1 MKTVKE
7 YVKFYSVDDWASGF
21 ELKKAQEILDRY
33 NKNYYLAS
41 TNVNDFIE
49 IYNVQKYFDNNLF
62 LNEWSEEDVNKYKMI
77 VDDFKELIGRF
88 FSKLS
93 DDNIEHVLYEVHSN
107 FYEDF
112 WDLFEE
118 QKSFKKVS
126 ETTFKQLI
134 FNSNVSIS
142 SILKHKKIVQKY
154 DSVIAEKMRNS
165 QETINILVHHFFI
178 KDSNYYLPVN
188 FKDKDCNSTFENYV
202 LSGTINPNY
211 LELIFKSD
219 PSSFRVDSMIKK
231 KAKDKYEDYWS
242 KEFQKGT
249 CITSEITYSVKYGD
263 HYSFEMQN
271 ENVIIEY
278 ERKWLE
284 DNVDYPTIL
293 NNFLY
298 LFNYWDDNW
307 RISFISKKHDAS
319 AFESIFRNSGDR
331 WYITNSKFDIVSNVS
346 SLNIKAY
353 YNFLKNKGIYLFDV
367 IEWFFVDY
375 LSQEFQAKGFSFH
388 APSVATMYLEK
399 NRALASELDG
409 VLKQFKMYVQ
419 YGSIDRKL
427 LEISYEPILVQDIPS
442 FILQK
447 YAYADS
453 KEIDTIMN
461 LLFSNQTFLSYVE
474 SYGDYDTLYD
484 LLIHEKVYVKD
495 FSTTQLEF
503 LRLLE
508 KEDVLILENEVVKL
522 NKKLAFLLKDLY
534 YNEVLC
540 LSYLE
545 DFSDILNELLLKK
558 YIKIS
563 SSLFSISEQNYIN
576 YMLNKNEYTNGP
588 NLRNKYI
595 HSTYSLDPNVQ
606 EEDFYE
612 LLKVIIAIVGKI
624 NEEFILHEEQ
634 MNGE

>member
-1 MKTVKE
+1 MKTAKE

-33 NKNYYLAS
+33 NKNYYLTS

-77 VDDFKELIGRF
+77 ADDFKELIGRF

-93 DDNIEHVLYEVHSN
+93 DDNIEHVLYEVHPG
-107 FYEDF
+107 YYGDF
-112 WDLFEE
+112 WNLFEE
-118 QKSFKKVS
+118 QKSFKKIS
-126 ETTFKQLI
+126 DTTFKQLI
-134 FNSNVSIS
+134 FNSNISIS

-154 DSVIAEKMRNS
+154 DSGIAEKMKNS
-165 QETINILVHHFFI
+165 KETINILVHHFFI
-178 KDSNYYLPVN
+178 KDKNYSLPVN
-188 FKDKDCNSTFENYV
+188 FTDEDCNSTFEEYISSEN
-202 LSGTINPNY
+202 INPYY

-219 PSSFRVDSMIKK
+219 PSSFRVDSIIKK
-231 KAKDKYEDYWS
+231 KAKDKYENHWN
-242 KEFQKGT
+242 EEIQKGT
-249 CITSEITYSVKYGD
+249 CITSKITYSVIYGNN
-263 HYSFEMQN
+263 YSFEMQN
-271 ENVIIEY
+271 GNVSIEY
-278 ERKWLE
+278 DKKWLD
-284 DNVDYPTIL
+284 DNLDYPTIL

-298 LFNYWDDNW
+298 LFNYWDSNW
-307 RISFISKKHDAS
+307 RISFTSKKHDAS
-319 AFESIFRNSGDR
+319 VFESVFRNSGDK
-331 WYITNSKFDIVSNVS
+331 WYLTNSKFNVVSNIS
-346 SLNIKAY
+346 SLNIRTY

-375 LSQEFQAKGFSFH
+375 LSQEFQASGFSFH
-388 APSVATMYLEK
+388 APSTATMYLEK

-409 VLKQFKMYVQ
+409 VLKQFKMYVK
-419 YGSIDRKL
+419 YRCIDREL
-427 LEISYEPILVQDIPS
+427 LGISYEPILVQDIPS
-442 FILQK
+442 FIPQK

-453 KEIDTIMN
+453 KEIDIIMN
-461 LLFSNQTFLSYVE
+461 LLFSNQTFLSYLD
-474 SYGDYDTLYD
+474 SYRDYDTLYD

-495 FSTTQLEF
+495 FSNTQLEL

-508 KEDVLILENEVVKL
+508 KEDVLIIENEAVNL
-522 NKKLAFLLKDLY
+522 NKKLAYLLKDLY

-545 DFSDILNELLLKK
+545 DFSDILNNLLLKK

-563 SSLFSISEQNYIN
+563 SSLFSVPEQNYIN

-588 NLRNKYI
+588 DLRNKYI

-606 EEDFYE
+606 EDDFYE

-624 NEEFILHEEQ
+624 NEDFILHEKQ

>member
-107 FYEDF
+107 YYEDF

-118 QKSFKKVS
+118 QKSFKKIS

-154 DSVIAEKMRNS
+154 DSVIAEKMKNS

-178 KDSNYYLPVN
+178 KDKNYYLPVN
-188 FKDKDCNSTFENYV
+188 FTDEDCNSTFEEYV
-202 LSGTINPNY
+202 LSGNIKPYY

-219 PSSFRVDSMIKK
+219 PSSFRVDSIIKK

-249 CITSEITYSVKYGD
+249 RITSEITYSVKYGD

-271 ENVIIEY
+271 ENVVIEY

-307 RISFISKKHDAS
+307 RISFVSKKHDAS

-495 FSTTQLEF
+495 FSNTQLEL
-503 LRLLE
+503 LRFLE
-508 KEDVLILENEVVKL
+508 KEDVLILENEVVNL
-522 NKKLAFLLKDLY
+522 NRKLAFLLKDLY
-534 YNEVLC
+534 DNEVLC

-595 HSTYSLDPNVQ
+595 HSTYSLDPKDQ

-624 NEEFILHEEQ
+624 NEDFILHEKQ

>member
-1 MKTVKE
+1 
-7 YVKFYSVDDWASGF
+7 
-21 ELKKAQEILDRY
+21 
-33 NKNYYLAS
+33 
-41 TNVNDFIE
+41 
-49 IYNVQKYFDNNLF
+49 
-62 LNEWSEEDVNKYKMI
+62 
-77 VDDFKELIGRF
+77 
-88 FSKLS
+88 
-93 DDNIEHVLYEVHSN
+93 
-107 FYEDF
+107 
-112 WDLFEE
+112 
-118 QKSFKKVS
+118 
-126 ETTFKQLI
+126 
-134 FNSNVSIS
+134 
-142 SILKHKKIVQKY
+142 
-154 DSVIAEKMRNS
+154 
-165 QETINILVHHFFI
+165 
-178 KDSNYYLPVN
+178 
-188 FKDKDCNSTFENYV
+188 
-202 LSGTINPNY
+202 
-211 LELIFKSD
+211 
-219 PSSFRVDSMIKK
+219 
-231 KAKDKYEDYWS
+231 
-242 KEFQKGT
+242 
-249 CITSEITYSVKYGD
+249 
-263 HYSFEMQN
+263 
-271 ENVIIEY
+271 
-278 ERKWLE
+278 
-284 DNVDYPTIL
+284 
-293 NNFLY
+293 
-298 LFNYWDDNW
+298 
-307 RISFISKKHDAS
+307 
-319 AFESIFRNSGDR
+319 
-331 WYITNSKFDIVSNVS
+331 
-346 SLNIKAY
+346 
-353 YNFLKNKGIYLFDV
+353 
-367 IEWFFVDY
+367 
-375 LSQEFQAKGFSFH
+375 
-388 APSVATMYLEK
+388 MYLEK

-503 LRLLE
+503 LRFLE

-545 DFSDILNELLLKK
+545 DFSYILNELLLKK